1 MATLPLI
8 GIYNF
13 NEHIFDGLTFPEGI
27 DKEIAVNEI
36 LTRSGEFEILYPDDA
51 FLTAMITHWGK
62 KHYRTF
68 DKWVKALAIEYKP
81 LENFDRNEE
90 TRDETRKTSGYKT
103 SADYTDKRTA
113 NLEDKRTANLQD
125 KRTANLEDK
134 RTANLN
140 DKTTYLNDD
149 TTSQTVD
156 GTAQHDVA
164 AYDSSTLVAQS
175 KDTTNAGTSKL
186 SHTGTVDLD
195 TTGTDTL
202 SHTGTDTTD
211 TTGTDTMNHTGTDE
225 TRRAGTLSDV
235 NGQENEA
242 IIHKSHLYGNIGV
255 TTSQQMLQAELDV
268 QRFNLYENIA
278 NLFIDEF
285 CIQVY

>member
-8 GIYNF
+8 GIYNY

-51 FLTAMITHWGK
+51 FLTAMITHWGR

-68 DKWVKALAIEYKP
+68 DKWVSALAISYNP

-90 TRDETRKTSGYKT
+90 TRDEERKHSGYKT

-113 NLEDKRTANLQD
+113 NLQD
-125 KRTANLEDK
+125 KRTAD
-134 RTANLN
+134 LN
-140 DKTTYLNDD
+140 EKTTYLNDD

-156 GTAQHDVA
+156 GTVQHDVA
-164 AYDSSTLVAQS
+164 AYDSGTLVAQS
-175 KDTTNAGTSKL
+175 KDTTNNGTSKL

-195 TTGTDTL
+195 TDGTDTI
-202 SHTGTDTTD
+202 D
-211 TTGTDTMNHTGTDE
+211 HTGTDE
-225 TRRAGTLSDV
+225 TRRAGTISDTD
-235 NGQENEA
+235 GSEA
-242 IIHKSHLYGNIGV
+242 NTFIHTSHLYGNIGV

-268 QRFNLYENIA
+268 QKFNIYTEIA

>member
-8 GIYNF
+8 GMYNHDP
-13 NEHIFDGLTFPEGI
+13 HIFDDLTFPEGI
-27 DKEIAVNEI
+27 DKDIAVNEI
-36 LTRSGEFEILYPDDA
+36 LTRSGDFEILYPDST

-68 DKWVKALAIEYKP
+68 DKWLAALAIDYNP

-90 TRDETRKTSGYKT
+90 TRDETRKNSGYKT

-113 NLEDKRTANLQD
+113 NLEDKRTAD
-125 KRTANLEDK
+125 
-134 RTANLN
+134 LN
-140 DKTTYLNDD
+140 EKTTYLNDD

-156 GTAQHDVA
+156 GTTQHDVA
-164 AYDSSTLVAQS
+164 AYDASTLVAQS

-195 TTGTDTL
+195 TDGTDTY
-202 SHTGTDTTD
+202 S
-211 TTGTDTMNHTGTDE
+211 HTGTDE
-225 TRRAGTLSDV
+225 TRRAGTLSDTTG
-235 NGQENEA
+235 NEQEA
-242 IIHKSHLYGNIGV
+242 FIHKSHLYGNIGV

-268 QRFNLYENIA
+268 QRFNIYSNIA
-278 NLFIDEF
+278 DLFIDEF

>member
-8 GIYNF
+8 GIYNY

-36 LTRSGEFEILYPDDA
+36 LTRSGEFEILYPDDV

-68 DKWVKALAIEYKP
+68 DKWLAALAIQYNP

-90 TRDETRKTSGYKT
+90 TRDETRKNSGYKT

-113 NLEDKRTANLQD
+113 NLEDKRTANL
-125 KRTANLEDK
+125 
-134 RTANLN
+134 
-140 DKTTYLNDD
+140 DD
-149 TTSQTVD
+149 TTQQTVD
-156 GTAQHDVA
+156 GTVQHDVA
-164 AYDSSTLVAQS
+164 AYDSGTAVLQS
-175 KDTTNAGTSKL
+175 KDTSNTGTSKVTQ
-186 SHTGTVDLD
+186 S
-195 TTGTDTL
+195 GTDTY
-202 SHTGTDTTD
+202 
-211 TTGTDTMNHTGTDE
+211 NHTGTDE
-225 TRRAGTLSDV
+225 TRRAGTLSDTTG
-235 NGQENEA
+235 NEQEA
-242 IIHKSHLYGNIGV
+242 FIHKSHLYGNIGV

-278 NLFIDEF
+278 DLFIDEF
-285 CIQVY
+285 CIAVY